1 MSDKHLIVE
10 GLSIEFG
17 GQTVVQNLS
26 FTLAPGKTLALVGES
41 GSGKSVTARSLIG
54 LAGAGARVTA
64 RTLSYSGQDLLGLS
78 ERGWRGLR
86 GKGIGFVLQDA
97 LVSLDPLRP
106 VGKEILE
113 VLKTHG
119 WGDRRRRAQR
129 VIELLDTVGVP
140 DPELRARQRPD
151 QLSGGLR
158 QRALIAS
165 ALALDP
171 GLVIAD
177 EPTTALDATVQ
188 AQILQVLQA
197 IKARGDSLLII
208 SHDLAVVAQLADEVL
223 VLRHGVAVEQGPMQ
237 QVLRNPRHAYTRAL
251 LDAVPA
257 EHARGTRLSPQQ
269 GTPVVQARPSVAG
282 AVLLKATALGKR
294 YIGPDQQPRQVVD
307 GVSFELR
314 AGRTLG
320 IVGESGSGK
329 TTVARIVLGLLE
341 PDAGKVEFLG
351 QDWAGAGRQH
361 VDEQQRRVR
370 RRDISVIYQ
379 DPLSSF
385 DPRWSV
391 GQILAD
397 ALDVAGVT
405 APQQTARIQ
414 QLLEQVRLPT
424 ELATRRPLQLS
435 GGQRQRVAIARAIAS
450 NPKVIIC
457 DEPVSALDVSVQ
469 AQVLDLLADLQAS
482 LGLAYLFISHDLG
495 VIRHVS
501 DEVLVTTARWWKA
514 PRWKPCLNTRN
525 TTTPAA
531 CWGRCRGCRVPK
543 RPWSCRRWKR
553 KTAPGCL
560 TNRNSGKS
568 PFKRSPARNC
578 HEQIICCH

>member
-1 MSDKHLIVE
+1 MSDKRLIVD
-10 GLSIEFG
+10 GLSIEFA
-17 GQTVVQNLS
+17 GQSVVRNLS
-26 FTLAPGKTLALVGES
+26 FILEPGKTLALVGES

-64 RTLSYSGQDLLGLS
+64 RTLSYGGRDLLMLS
-78 ERGWRGLR
+78 ERDWRAMR

-106 VGKEILE
+106 VGKEIVE
-113 VLKTHG
+113 VLQTHR
-119 WGDRRRRAQR
+119 WGDRRSRTAR
-129 VIELLDTVGVP
+129 VIELLEQVGVP
-140 DPELRARQRPD
+140 EPELRARQRPD

-165 ALALDP
+165 ALALTP

-188 AQILQVLQA
+188 AQILSVLQD

-208 SHDLAVVAQLADEVL
+208 SHDLAVVAQLADDVL
-223 VLRHGVAVEQGPMQ
+223 VLRHGEVVEQGPMER
-237 QVLRNPRHAYTRAL
+237 VLRDPRHPYTRAL

-257 EHARGTRLSPQQ
+257 EHARGTRLSPERK
-269 GTPVVQARPSVAG
+269 PDSIKPRPSSDAP
-282 AVLLKATALGKR
+282 VLLHASGLSKG
-294 YIGPDQQPRQVVD
+294 YIGPDHQSRQVVND
-307 GVSFELR
+307 VSFELR

-329 TTVARIVLGLLE
+329 TTVSRMVLGLLE
-341 PDAGKVEFLG
+341 PDAGQVRFL
-351 QDWAGAGRQH
+351 DRPWTGADGHR
-361 VDEQQRRVR
+361 VNEKDRRAY

-385 DPRWSV
+385 DPRWTV
-391 GQILAD
+391 RQILAD
-397 ALDVAGVT
+397 ALDVAGVGLQEQ
-405 APQQTARIQ
+405 PARIVR
-414 QLLEQVRLPT
+414 LLDQVRLPA
-424 ELATRRPLQLS
+424 ELAARRPLQLS

-469 AQVLDLLADLQAS
+469 AQVLDLLADLQAE

-501 DEVLVTTARWWKA
+501 DEVLVMRHGKVVERALVDDLFDNPQHAYTRQLLGAVPRLPGAGIKLVAPPLEPEDDLPLFDESRLWKIA
-514 PRWKPCLNTRN
+514 
-525 TTTPAA
+525 
-531 CWGRCRGCRVPK
+531 
-543 RPWSCRRWKR
+543 
-553 KTAPGCL
+553 
-560 TNRNSGKS
+560 
-568 PFKRSPARNC
+568 
-578 HEQIICCH
+578 I

>member
-17 GQTVVQNLS
+17 GQTVVRDVS

-64 RTLSYSGQDLLGLS
+64 RTLSYGGQDLLGLS

-113 VLKTHG
+113 VLTTHR
-119 WGDRRRRAQR
+119 WGDRRSRTER
-129 VIELLDTVGVP
+129 VIELLDKVGVP
-140 DPELRARQRPD
+140 EPELRARQRPD

-165 ALALDP
+165 ALALSP

-188 AQILQVLQA
+188 ARILQVLQE

-223 VLRHGVAVEQGPMQ
+223 VLRHGVVVEQGSMQ
-237 QVLRNPRHAYTRAL
+237 QVLRTPSHPYTQAL

-257 EHARGTRLSPQQ
+257 EHARGTRLSSHNSGQ
-269 GTPVVQARPSVAG
+269 VVQPRPG
-282 AVLLKATALGKR
+282 ADSPVLLKASGLGKR
-294 YIGPDQQPRQVVD
+294 YIGPDQQSRQVVD
-307 GVSFELR
+307 DVSFELR

-341 PDAGKVEFLG
+341 PDAGQVQFLG
-351 QDWAGAGRQH
+351 HAWAGAGADR
-361 VDEQQRRVR
+361 VAEKDRRVH

-385 DPRWSV
+385 DPRWSI

-397 ALDVAGVT
+397 ALDVAGV
-405 APQQTARIQ
+405 AASQQPARIRE
-414 QLLEQVRLPT
+414 LLEQVRLPA

-501 DEVLVTTARWWKA
+501 DEVLVMRRGQVVESAPVEDLFEHPKHAYTQRLLGAVPRLPGADSELVVPPLEAESTALRFDESQLWKIA
-514 PRWKPCLNTRN
+514 
-525 TTTPAA
+525 
-531 CWGRCRGCRVPK
+531 
-543 RPWSCRRWKR
+543 
-553 KTAPGCL
+553 
-560 TNRNSGKS
+560 
-568 PFKRSPARNC
+568 
-578 HEQIICCH
+578 I

>member
-10 GLSIEFG
+10 GLSIEFD
-17 GQTVVQNLS
+17 GQTVVHNLS

-54 LAGAGARVTA
+54 LAGAGARVSA
-64 RTLSYSGQDLLGLS
+64 RTLSYGGQDLLGLS
-78 ERGWRGLR
+78 ERGWRRLR

-97 LVSLDPLRP
+97 LVSLDPLRA

-113 VLKTHG
+113 VLKAHN
-119 WGDRRRRAQR
+119 WGDRRSRGER
-129 VIELLDTVGVP
+129 VIELLDKVGVP
-140 DPELRARQRPD
+140 EPRLRARQRPD

-165 ALALDP
+165 ALALSP

-188 AQILQVLQA
+188 AQILEVLQE

-223 VLRHGVAVEQGPMQ
+223 VLRHGVTVEQGPTE
-237 QVLRNPRHAYTRAL
+237 QVLRNPRHPYTRAL

-257 EHARGTRLSPQQ
+257 EHARGTRLSPGQPAVS
-269 GTPVVQARPSVAG
+269 GLPRSG
-282 AVLLKATALGKR
+282 ADSPLLLRASGLGKR
-294 YIGPDQQPRQVVD
+294 YIGPDHQSRQVVD
-307 GVSFELR
+307 DVSFELR

-329 TTVARIVLGLLE
+329 TTVARMVLGLLE
-341 PDAGKVEFLG
+341 PDAGRVEFLG
-351 QDWAGAGRQH
+351 QPWTAAGSER
-361 VDEQQRRVR
+361 VTEKQRRLH

-397 ALDVAGVT
+397 ALDVAGFQAGQHV
-405 APQQTARIQ
+405 ARIS
-414 QLLEQVRLPT
+414 QLLEQVRLPA

-501 DEVLVTTARWWKA
+501 DQVLVMRHGKVVESAPVEDLFDNPQHEYTRRLLGAVPRLPGAQVQLVVPPLEAENTAWLFDESQLWKIA
-514 PRWKPCLNTRN
+514 
-525 TTTPAA
+525 
-531 CWGRCRGCRVPK
+531 
-543 RPWSCRRWKR
+543 
-553 KTAPGCL
+553 
-560 TNRNSGKS
+560 
-568 PFKRSPARNC
+568 
-578 HEQIICCH
+578 I

>member
-10 GLSIEFG
+10 GLCIEFA
-17 GQTVVQNLS
+17 GQPVVRDLS

-64 RTLSYSGQDLLGLS
+64 RTLSYGGQDLLGLS

-113 VLKTHG
+113 VLKTHN
-119 WGDRRRRAQR
+119 WGDRRSRAER
-129 VIELLDTVGVP
+129 VVELLEKVGVP
-140 DPELRARQRPD
+140 EPHLRARQRPD

-165 ALALDP
+165 ALALSP

-188 AQILQVLQA
+188 AQILQVLQE

-223 VLRHGVAVEQGPMQ
+223 VLRHGEVVEQGPMD
-237 QVLRNPRHAYTRAL
+237 QVLRNPQHPYTRSL

-257 EHARGTRLSPQQ
+257 EHARGTRLSPERNSTVAQPRP
-269 GTPVVQARPSVAG
+269 GTDSPVVLR
-282 AVLLKATALGKR
+282 ATQLGKR
-294 YIGPDQQPRQVVD
+294 YIGPDQQARQVVD

-341 PDAGKVEFLG
+341 PDAGEVQFLDQPWSGVGKQRVE
-351 QDWAGAGRQH
+351 
-361 VDEQQRRVR
+361 EKQRRLY
-370 RRDISVIYQ
+370 RRDISAIYQ

-385 DPRWSV
+385 DPRWNV

-397 ALDVAGVT
+397 ALDVAGIT
-405 APQQTARIQ
+405 QQHQASRIAE
-414 QLLEQVRLPT
+414 LLSQVRLPK
-424 ELATRRPLQLS
+424 ELAARRPLQLS

-501 DEVLVTTARWWKA
+501 DEVLVMRHGKVVESASVETLFDSPQHEYTRRLLGAVPRLPGAGIALVVPPLEPENPEWLFDESRLWKIA
-514 PRWKPCLNTRN
+514 
-525 TTTPAA
+525 
-531 CWGRCRGCRVPK
+531 
-543 RPWSCRRWKR
+543 
-553 KTAPGCL
+553 
-560 TNRNSGKS
+560 
-568 PFKRSPARNC
+568 
-578 HEQIICCH
+578 I

>member
-17 GQTVVQNLS
+17 GQTVVRDVS

-64 RTLSYSGQDLLGLS
+64 RTLSYGGQDLLGLS

-113 VLKTHG
+113 VLTTHQ
-119 WGDRRRRAQR
+119 WGDRRSRAER
-129 VIELLDTVGVP
+129 VIELLDKVGVP
-140 DPELRARQRPD
+140 EPELRARQRPD

-165 ALALDP
+165 ALALSP

-188 AQILQVLQA
+188 AQILQVLQE

-223 VLRHGVAVEQGPMQ
+223 VLRHGVVVEQGPMQ
-237 QVLRNPRHAYTRAL
+237 QVLRTPSHPYTQAL

-257 EHARGTRLSPQQ
+257 EHARGTRLSSHNSGQL
-269 GTPVVQARPSVAG
+269 VQARPG
-282 AVLLKATALGKR
+282 ADSPVLLKASGLGKR
-294 YIGPDQQPRQVVD
+294 YIGPDQQSRQVVD
-307 GVSFELR
+307 DVSFELR

-341 PDAGKVEFLG
+341 PDAGQVQFLG
-351 QDWAGAGRQH
+351 HTWAGAGADR
-361 VDEQQRRVR
+361 VAEKDRRVH

-385 DPRWSV
+385 DPRWSI

-397 ALDVAGVT
+397 ALDVAGV
-405 APQQTARIQ
+405 AASQQPARIRE
-414 QLLEQVRLPT
+414 LLEHVRLPA
-424 ELATRRPLQLS
+424 ELAIRRPLQLS

-501 DEVLVTTARWWKA
+501 DEVLVMRRGQVVESAPVEDLFEHPKHAYTQRLLGAVPRLPGADSELVVPPLEAESTALRFDESQLWKIA
-514 PRWKPCLNTRN
+514 
-525 TTTPAA
+525 
-531 CWGRCRGCRVPK
+531 
-543 RPWSCRRWKR
+543 
-553 KTAPGCL
+553 
-560 TNRNSGKS
+560 
-568 PFKRSPARNC
+568 
-578 HEQIICCH
+578 I

>member
-10 GLSIEFG
+10 GLSIEFD
-17 GQTVVQNLS
+17 GQTVVHNLS

-54 LAGAGARVTA
+54 LAGAGARVSA
-64 RTLSYSGQDLLGLS
+64 RTLSYGGQDLLGLS
-78 ERGWRGLR
+78 ERGWRRLR

-97 LVSLDPLRP
+97 LVSLDPLRA

-113 VLKTHG
+113 VLKAHN
-119 WGDRRRRAQR
+119 WGDRRSRGER
-129 VIELLDTVGVP
+129 VIELLDKVGVP
-140 DPELRARQRPD
+140 EPRLRARQRPD

-165 ALALDP
+165 ALALSP

-188 AQILQVLQA
+188 AQILEVLQE

-223 VLRHGVAVEQGPMQ
+223 VLRHGVTVEQGPTE
-237 QVLRNPRHAYTRAL
+237 QVLRNPHHPYTRAL

-257 EHARGTRLSPQQ
+257 EHARGTRLSPGQPAVS
-269 GTPVVQARPSVAG
+269 GLPRSG
-282 AVLLKATALGKR
+282 ADSPLLLRASGLGKR
-294 YIGPDQQPRQVVD
+294 YIGPDHQSRQVVD
-307 GVSFELR
+307 DVSFELR

-329 TTVARIVLGLLE
+329 TTVARMVLGLLE
-341 PDAGKVEFLG
+341 PDAGRVEFLG
-351 QDWAGAGRQH
+351 QPWTAAGSER
-361 VDEQQRRVR
+361 VTEKQRRLH

-397 ALDVAGVT
+397 ALDVAGFQ
-405 APQQTARIQ
+405 AGQHAARIS
-414 QLLEQVRLPT
+414 QLLDQVRLPA

-501 DEVLVTTARWWKA
+501 DQVLVMRHGKVVESAPVEDLFDNPQHEYTRRLLGAVPRLPGAQVQLVVPPLEAENTAWLFDESQLWKIA
-514 PRWKPCLNTRN
+514 
-525 TTTPAA
+525 
-531 CWGRCRGCRVPK
+531 
-543 RPWSCRRWKR
+543 
-553 KTAPGCL
+553 
-560 TNRNSGKS
+560 
-568 PFKRSPARNC
+568 
-578 HEQIICCH
+578 I

>member
-10 GLSIEFG
+10 GLSIEFD
-17 GQTVVQNLS
+17 GQTVVHNLS

-54 LAGAGARVTA
+54 LAGAGARVSA
-64 RTLSYSGQDLLGLS
+64 RTLSYGGQDLLGLS
-78 ERGWRGLR
+78 ERGWRRLR

-97 LVSLDPLRP
+97 LVSLDPLRA

-113 VLKTHG
+113 VLKAHN
-119 WGDRRRRAQR
+119 WGDRRSRGER
-129 VIELLDTVGVP
+129 VIELLDKVGVP
-140 DPELRARQRPD
+140 EPRLRARQRPD

-165 ALALDP
+165 ALALSP

-188 AQILQVLQA
+188 AQILEVLQE

-223 VLRHGVAVEQGPMQ
+223 VLRHGVTVEQGPTE
-237 QVLRNPRHAYTRAL
+237 QVLRNPRHPYTRAL

-257 EHARGTRLSPQQ
+257 EHARGTRLS
-269 GTPVVQARPSVAG
+269 AG
-282 AVLLKATALGKR
+282 QPAVNGLPRSGADSPLLLRASGLGKR
-294 YIGPDQQPRQVVD
+294 YIGPDHQSRQVVD
-307 GVSFELR
+307 DVSFELR

-329 TTVARIVLGLLE
+329 TTVARMVLGLLE
-341 PDAGKVEFLG
+341 PDAGRVEFLG
-351 QDWAGAGRQH
+351 QPWTAAGSER
-361 VDEQQRRVR
+361 VTEKQRRLH

-397 ALDVAGVT
+397 ALDVAGGQ
-405 APQQTARIQ
+405 AGGPAARPS
-414 QLLEQVRLPT
+414 QLLEQVRLPA

-501 DEVLVTTARWWKA
+501 DQVLVMRHGKVVESAPVEDLFDNPQHEYTRRLLGAVPRLPGAQVQLVVPPLEAENTAWLFDESQLWKIA
-514 PRWKPCLNTRN
+514 
-525 TTTPAA
+525 
-531 CWGRCRGCRVPK
+531 
-543 RPWSCRRWKR
+543 
-553 KTAPGCL
+553 
-560 TNRNSGKS
+560 
-568 PFKRSPARNC
+568 
-578 HEQIICCH
+578 I

>member
-10 GLSIEFG
+10 GLSIEFD
-17 GQTVVQNLS
+17 GQTVVHNLS

-54 LAGAGARVTA
+54 LAGAGARVSA
-64 RTLSYSGQDLLGLS
+64 RTLSYGGQDLLGLS
-78 ERGWRGLR
+78 ERGWRRLR

-97 LVSLDPLRP
+97 LVSLDPLRA

-113 VLKTHG
+113 VLKAHN
-119 WGDRRRRAQR
+119 WGDRRSRGER
-129 VIELLDTVGVP
+129 VIELLDKVGVP
-140 DPELRARQRPD
+140 EPRLRARQRPD

-165 ALALDP
+165 ALALSP

-188 AQILQVLQA
+188 AQILEVLQE

-223 VLRHGVAVEQGPMQ
+223 VLRHGVTVEQGPTE
-237 QVLRNPRHAYTRAL
+237 QVLRNPRHPYTRAL

-257 EHARGTRLSPQQ
+257 EHARGTRLSPGQPAVN
-269 GTPVVQARPSVAG
+269 GLPRSG
-282 AVLLKATALGKR
+282 ADSPLLLRASGLGKR
-294 YIGPDQQPRQVVD
+294 YIGPDHQSRQVVD
-307 GVSFELR
+307 DVSFELR

-320 IVGESGSGK
+320 IVCESGSGK
-329 TTVARIVLGLLE
+329 TTVARMVLGLLE
-341 PDAGKVEFLG
+341 PDAGRVEFLG
-351 QDWAGAGRQH
+351 QPWTAAGSER
-361 VDEQQRRVR
+361 VTEKQRRLH

-397 ALDVAGVT
+397 ALDVAGFQ
-405 APQQTARIQ
+405 AGQHAARIS
-414 QLLEQVRLPT
+414 QLLEQVRLPA

-501 DEVLVTTARWWKA
+501 DQVLVMRHGKVVESAPVEDLFDNPQHEYTRRLLGAVPRLPGAQVQLVVPPLEAENTAWLFDESQLWKIA
-514 PRWKPCLNTRN
+514 
-525 TTTPAA
+525 
-531 CWGRCRGCRVPK
+531 
-543 RPWSCRRWKR
+543 
-553 KTAPGCL
+553 
-560 TNRNSGKS
+560 
-568 PFKRSPARNC
+568 
-578 HEQIICCH
+578 I

>member
-10 GLSIEFG
+10 GLSIEFD
-17 GQTVVQNLS
+17 GQTVVHNLS

-54 LAGAGARVTA
+54 LAGAGARVSA
-64 RTLSYSGQDLLGLS
+64 RTLSYGGQDLLGLS
-78 ERGWRGLR
+78 ERGWRRLR

-97 LVSLDPLRP
+97 LVSLDPLRA

-113 VLKTHG
+113 VLKAHN
-119 WGDRRRRAQR
+119 WGDRRSRGER
-129 VIELLDTVGVP
+129 VIELLDKVGVP
-140 DPELRARQRPD
+140 EPRLRARQRPD

-165 ALALDP
+165 ALALSP

-188 AQILQVLQA
+188 AQILEVLQE

-223 VLRHGVAVEQGPMQ
+223 VLRHGVTVEQGPTE
-237 QVLRNPRHAYTRAL
+237 QVLRNPRHPYTRAL

-257 EHARGTRLSPQQ
+257 EHARGTRLSPGQPAVN
-269 GTPVVQARPSVAG
+269 GLPRSG
-282 AVLLKATALGKR
+282 ADSPLLLRASGLGKR
-294 YIGPDQQPRQVVD
+294 YIGPDHQSRQVVD
-307 GVSFELR
+307 DVSFELR

-329 TTVARIVLGLLE
+329 TTVARMVLGLLE
-341 PDAGKVEFLG
+341 PDAGRVEFLG
-351 QDWAGAGRQH
+351 QPWTAAGSER
-361 VDEQQRRVR
+361 VTEKQRRLH

-397 ALDVAGVT
+397 ALDVAGFQ
-405 APQQTARIQ
+405 AGQHAARIS
-414 QLLEQVRLPT
+414 QLLEHVRLPA

-501 DEVLVTTARWWKA
+501 DQVLVMRHGKVVESAPVEDLFDNPQHEYTRRLLGAVPRLPGAQVQLVVPPLEAENTAWLFDESQLWKIA
-514 PRWKPCLNTRN
+514 
-525 TTTPAA
+525 
-531 CWGRCRGCRVPK
+531 
-543 RPWSCRRWKR
+543 
-553 KTAPGCL
+553 
-560 TNRNSGKS
+560 
-568 PFKRSPARNC
+568 
-578 HEQIICCH
+578 I

>member
-1 MSDKHLIVE
+1 MSRKTLVVE
-10 GLSIEFG
+10 GLSIEFAG
-17 GQTVVQNLS
+17 HSVVRNLS
-26 FTLAPGKTLALVGES
+26 FTLEPGKSLALVGES

-54 LAGAGARVTA
+54 LAGEGAVVRA
-64 RTLSYSGQDLLGLS
+64 RGLNYGGVDLLALS
-78 ERGWRGLR
+78 ERQWRRLR
-86 GKGIGFVLQDA
+86 GKEIGFVLQDA

-113 VLKTHG
+113 VLQTHD
-119 WGDRRRRAQR
+119 WGDRQARAAR
-129 VIELLDTVGVP
+129 VVELLETVGVP
-140 DPELRARQRPD
+140 EPALRARQRSGE
-151 QLSGGLR
+151 LSGGLR

-188 AQILQVLQA
+188 AQILGVLAA
-197 IKARGDSLLII
+197 IKARGSSLLII

-223 VLRHGVAVEQGPMQ
+223 VLRHGEVVEQGAMH
-237 QVLRNPRHAYTRAL
+237 QVLSAPRHPYTRAL

-257 EHARGTRLSPQQ
+257 EHARGTRLSP
-269 GTPVVQARPSVAG
+269 GRDPLPPTAPDTRHNP
-282 AVLLKATALGKR
+282 VLLRAAGLGKR
-294 YIGPDQQPRQVVD
+294 YVGPDQQVRQVVD
-307 GVSFELR
+307 GVGFELR

-329 TTVARIVLGLLE
+329 TTVARMALGLLD
-341 PDAGKVEFLG
+341 PDAGEVRFLDQPWNG
-351 QDWAGAGRQH
+351 TGDARVAER
-361 VDEQQRRVR
+361 QRRAL

-385 DPRWSV
+385 DPRWNV

-397 ALDVAGVT
+397 ALDVAGIPPASQAQRV
-405 APQQTARIQ
+405 Q
-414 QLLEQVRLPT
+414 QLLRQVRLAPDIA
-424 ELATRRPLQLS
+424 LRRPLQLS

-450 NPKVIIC
+450 NPKVIVC

-469 AQVLDLLADLQAS
+469 AQVLDLLADLQCE

-501 DEVLVTTARWWKA
+501 DDVLVMRHGQVVERAPVEQLFEAPQHAYTRRLLGAVPRLPGSGVALQVPPLEPENAVWLFDESRLWKIA
-514 PRWKPCLNTRN
+514 
-525 TTTPAA
+525 
-531 CWGRCRGCRVPK
+531 
-543 RPWSCRRWKR
+543 
-553 KTAPGCL
+553 
-560 TNRNSGKS
+560 
-568 PFKRSPARNC
+568 
-578 HEQIICCH
+578 I

>member
-1 MSDKHLIVE
+1 MSEPKRLIVE
-10 GLSIEFG
+10 GLSIEFA
-17 GQTVVQNLS
+17 GQSVVRDLS
-26 FTLAPGKTLALVGES
+26 FTLEPGKTLALVGES

-54 LAGAGARVTA
+54 LAGEGARVTA
-64 RTLSYSGQDLLGLS
+64 RRLSYAGRDLLALS
-78 ERGWRGLR
+78 ERGWRDLR
-86 GKGIGFVLQDA
+86 GRGIGFVLQDA

-113 VLKTHG
+113 VLQTHG
-119 WGDRRRRAQR
+119 WGDRVSRGER
-129 VIELLDTVGVP
+129 VIELLETVGVP
-140 DPELRARQRPD
+140 EPRLRARQRPD

-165 ALALDP
+165 ALAMNP

-188 AQILQVLQA
+188 AQILDVLQH
-197 IKARGDSLLII
+197 IRQRGDSLLII

-223 VLRHGVAVEQGPMQ
+223 VLRHGEVVEQGPME
-237 QVLRNPRHAYTRAL
+237 QVLRNPRHAYTRSL

-257 EHARGTRLSPQQ
+257 EHARGTRLSSAQ
-269 GTPVVQARPSVAG
+269 GGSGQGASALQARAG
-282 AVLLKATALGKR
+282 VDSPVLLKATGLGKR
-294 YIGPDQQPRQVVD
+294 YVGPDQQVRQVVD

-341 PDAGKVEFLG
+341 PDAGAVQFLNVP
-351 QDWAGAGRQH
+351 WTGAGSGR
-361 VDEQQRRVR
+361 VEEKTRRLH

-397 ALDVAGVT
+397 ALDVAGM
-405 APQQTARIQ
+405 PFEQQRARIA
-414 QLLEQVRLPT
+414 QLLHEVRLPV
-424 ELATRRPLQLS
+424 ELSSRRPLQLS

-501 DEVLVTTARWWKA
+501 DEVLVMRHGQVVERAPVETLFDSPRHEYTRRLLGAVPRLPGTGATLVVPPLEPESAVLLFDESRLWKIA
-514 PRWKPCLNTRN
+514 
-525 TTTPAA
+525 
-531 CWGRCRGCRVPK
+531 
-543 RPWSCRRWKR
+543 
-553 KTAPGCL
+553 
-560 TNRNSGKS
+560 
-568 PFKRSPARNC
+568 
-578 HEQIICCH
+578 I

>member
-17 GQTVVQNLS
+17 GQTVVHNLS

-64 RTLSYSGQDLLGLS
+64 RTLSYGGQDLLGLS

-119 WGDRRRRAQR
+119 WGDRRRRAER

-237 QVLRNPRHAYTRAL
+237 QVLRNPRHGYTRAL

-269 GTPVVQARPSVAG
+269 GAPVVQTRPSVAG

-501 DEVLVTTARWWKA
+501 DEVLVMRHGKVVESAPVETLFEHPQHDYTRRLLGAVPRLPGAETPLVVPPLEAENSAWLFDESQLWKIA
-514 PRWKPCLNTRN
+514 
-525 TTTPAA
+525 
-531 CWGRCRGCRVPK
+531 
-543 RPWSCRRWKR
+543 
-553 KTAPGCL
+553 
-560 TNRNSGKS
+560 
-568 PFKRSPARNC
+568 
-578 HEQIICCH
+578 I

>member
-17 GQTVVQNLS
+17 GQTVVRDVS

-64 RTLSYSGQDLLGLS
+64 RTLSYGGQDLLGLS

-113 VLKTHG
+113 VLTTHQ
-119 WGDRRRRAQR
+119 WGDRRSRAER
-129 VIELLDTVGVP
+129 VIELLDKVGVP
-140 DPELRARQRPD
+140 EPELRARQRPD

-165 ALALDP
+165 ALALSP

-188 AQILQVLQA
+188 AQILQVLQE

-223 VLRHGVAVEQGPMQ
+223 VLRHGVVVEQGPMQ
-237 QVLRNPRHAYTRAL
+237 QVLRTPSHPYTQAL

-257 EHARGTRLSPQQ
+257 EHARGTRLSSHNSGQL
-269 GTPVVQARPSVAG
+269 VQPRPG
-282 AVLLKATALGKR
+282 ADSPVLLKASGLGKR
-294 YIGPDQQPRQVVD
+294 YIGPDQQSRQVVD
-307 GVSFELR
+307 DVSFELR

-341 PDAGKVEFLG
+341 PDAGQVQFLG
-351 QDWAGAGRQH
+351 HAWAGAGADR
-361 VDEQQRRVR
+361 VAEKDRRVH

-385 DPRWSV
+385 DPRWSI

-397 ALDVAGVT
+397 ALDVAGV
-405 APQQTARIQ
+405 AASQQPARIRE
-414 QLLEQVRLPT
+414 LLEQVRLPA

-501 DEVLVTTARWWKA
+501 DEVLVMRRGQVVESAPVEDLFEHPKHAYTQRLLGAVPRLPGADSELVVPPLEAESTALRFDESQLWKIA
-514 PRWKPCLNTRN
+514 
-525 TTTPAA
+525 
-531 CWGRCRGCRVPK
+531 
-543 RPWSCRRWKR
+543 
-553 KTAPGCL
+553 
-560 TNRNSGKS
+560 
-568 PFKRSPARNC
+568 
-578 HEQIICCH
+578 I

>member
-10 GLSIEFG
+10 GLSIEFD
-17 GQTVVQNLS
+17 GQTVVHNLS

-54 LAGAGARVTA
+54 LAGAGARVSA
-64 RTLSYSGQDLLGLS
+64 RTLSYGGQDLLGLS
-78 ERGWRGLR
+78 ERGWRRLR

-97 LVSLDPLRP
+97 LVSLDPLRA

-113 VLKTHG
+113 VLKAHN
-119 WGDRRRRAQR
+119 WGDRRSRGER
-129 VIELLDTVGVP
+129 VIELLDKVGVP
-140 DPELRARQRPD
+140 EPRLRARQRPD

-165 ALALDP
+165 ALALSP

-188 AQILQVLQA
+188 AQILEVLQE

-223 VLRHGVAVEQGPMQ
+223 VLRHGVTVEQGPTE
-237 QVLRNPRHAYTRAL
+237 QVLRNPRHPYTRAL

-257 EHARGTRLSPQQ
+257 EHARGTRLSPGQPAVN
-269 GTPVVQARPSVAG
+269 GLPRSG
-282 AVLLKATALGKR
+282 ADSPLLLRASGLGKR
-294 YIGPDQQPRQVVD
+294 YIGPDHQSRQVVD
-307 GVSFELR
+307 DVSFELR

-329 TTVARIVLGLLE
+329 TTVARMVLGLLE
-341 PDAGKVEFLG
+341 PDAGRVEFLG
-351 QDWAGAGRQH
+351 QPWTAAGSER
-361 VDEQQRRVR
+361 VTEKQRRLH

-397 ALDVAGVT
+397 ALDVAGFQ
-405 APQQTARIQ
+405 AGQHAARIS
-414 QLLEQVRLPT
+414 QLLEHVRLPA

-501 DEVLVTTARWWKA
+501 DQVLVMRHGKVVESARVEDLFDNPQHEYTRRLLGAVPRLPGAQVQLVVPPLEAENTAWLFDESQLWKIA
-514 PRWKPCLNTRN
+514 
-525 TTTPAA
+525 
-531 CWGRCRGCRVPK
+531 
-543 RPWSCRRWKR
+543 
-553 KTAPGCL
+553 
-560 TNRNSGKS
+560 
-568 PFKRSPARNC
+568 
-578 HEQIICCH
+578 I

>member
-64 RTLSYSGQDLLGLS
+64 RTLSYGGQDLLGLS

-119 WGDRRRRAQR
+119 WGDRRRRAER

-469 AQVLDLLADLQAS
+469 AQVLDLLADLQVS

-501 DEVLVTTARWWKA
+501 DEVLVMRHGKVVESAPVETLFEHPQHDYTRRLLGAVPRLPGAETPLVVPPLEAENSAWLFDESQLWKIA
-514 PRWKPCLNTRN
+514 
-525 TTTPAA
+525 
-531 CWGRCRGCRVPK
+531 
-543 RPWSCRRWKR
+543 
-553 KTAPGCL
+553 
-560 TNRNSGKS
+560 
-568 PFKRSPARNC
+568 
-578 HEQIICCH
+578 I

>member
-1 MSDKHLIVE
+1 MSDQKRLIVE
-10 GLSIEFG
+10 GLSIEFA
-17 GQTVVQNLS
+17 GQSVVRNLS
-26 FTLAPGKTLALVGES
+26 FTLEPGKTLALVGES

-54 LAGAGARVTA
+54 LAGDGARVTA
-64 RTLSYSGQDLLGLS
+64 RTLSYAGQDLLSLS
-78 ERGWRGLR
+78 ERGWRDLR
-86 GKGIGFVLQDA
+86 GKDIGFVLQDA

-113 VLKTHG
+113 VLETHR
-119 WGDRRRRAQR
+119 WGDRRSRNER
-129 VIELLDTVGVP
+129 VIELLQTVGVP
-140 DPELRARQRPD
+140 EPELRARQRPD

-188 AQILQVLQA
+188 AQILEVLQQ

-223 VLRHGVAVEQGPMQ
+223 VLRHGEVVEQGPME
-237 QVLRNPRHAYTRAL
+237 QVLRNPRHAYTRSL

-257 EHARGTRLSPQQ
+257 EHARGTRLSPERS
-269 GTPVVQARPSVAG
+269 TSVAQSRPG
-282 AVLLKATALGKR
+282 ADSPVLLKASGLGKR
-294 YIGPDQQPRQVVD
+294 YVGPDQQSRQVVD

-329 TTVARIVLGLLE
+329 TTVARIALGLLE
-341 PDAGKVEFLG
+341 PDAGGVQFLSIPWTG
-351 QDWAGAGRQH
+351 VGNARVA
-361 VDEQQRRVR
+361 EKTRRLH

-397 ALDVAGVT
+397 ALDVAGI
-405 APQQTARIQ
+405 AFEQQRPRIAH
-414 QLLEQVRLPT
+414 LLHQVRLPAD
-424 ELATRRPLQLS
+424 LASRRPFQLS

-450 NPKVIIC
+450 NPRVIIC

-501 DEVLVTTARWWKA
+501 DEVLVMRHGKVVESAAVEILFESPKHEYTQRLLGAVPRLPGAGSKLLVPPLEPESAVLLFDESRLWKIA
-514 PRWKPCLNTRN
+514 
-525 TTTPAA
+525 
-531 CWGRCRGCRVPK
+531 
-543 RPWSCRRWKR
+543 
-553 KTAPGCL
+553 
-560 TNRNSGKS
+560 
-568 PFKRSPARNC
+568 
-578 HEQIICCH
+578 I

>member
-17 GQTVVQNLS
+17 GQTVVHNLS

-64 RTLSYSGQDLLGLS
+64 RTLSYGGQDLLRLS

-119 WGDRRRRAQR
+119 WGDRRRRAER

-223 VLRHGVAVEQGPMQ
+223 VLRHGVAVEQGPMH

-269 GTPVVQARPSVAG
+269 GTPVVQARPSVDAP
-282 AVLLKATALGKR
+282 VLLKATDLGKR
-294 YIGPDQQPRQVVD
+294 YIGPDQQPRQVVE

-329 TTVARIVLGLLE
+329 TTVARIALGLLE
-341 PDAGKVEFLG
+341 PDAGRVEFLG
-351 QDWAGAGRQH
+351 QDWAGAGSQH
-361 VDEQQRRVR
+361 VDEHQRRVR

-405 APQQTARIQ
+405 AQQQTARIQ
-414 QLLEQVRLPT
+414 QLLEQVRLPA

-501 DEVLVTTARWWKA
+501 DDVLVMRHGKVVESAPVEDLFDNPQHEYTRRLLGAVPRLPGAQVQLVVPPLEAENTAWLFDESQLWKIA
-514 PRWKPCLNTRN
+514 
-525 TTTPAA
+525 
-531 CWGRCRGCRVPK
+531 
-543 RPWSCRRWKR
+543 
-553 KTAPGCL
+553 
-560 TNRNSGKS
+560 
-568 PFKRSPARNC
+568 
-578 HEQIICCH
+578 I

>member
-1 MSDKHLIVE
+1 MRAKHLIVKD
-10 GLSIEFG
+10 LSIEFA
-17 GQTVVQNLS
+17 GQPVVRNLS
-26 FTLAPGKTLALVGES
+26 FTLAPGKTVALVGES

-54 LAGAGARVTA
+54 LPGIGARVTA
-64 RTLSYSGQDLLGLS
+64 STLTYDGLDLLSLS
-78 ERGWRGLR
+78 ERGWRALR

-97 LVSLDPLRP
+97 LVSLDPVRP

-113 VLKTHG
+113 ALKVHG
-119 WGDRRRRAQR
+119 WGDRRSRAER
-129 VIELLDTVGVP
+129 VIELLEKVGVP
-140 DPELRARQRPD
+140 EPQLRARQRPD

-158 QRALIAS
+158 QRALIAC
-165 ALALDP
+165 ALALSP

-188 AQILQVLQA
+188 AQILEVLQE

-223 VLRHGVAVEQGPMQ
+223 VLRHGEVVEQGPMD
-237 QVLRNPRHAYTRAL
+237 QVLRNPHHAYTRAL

-257 EHARGTRLSPQQ
+257 EHARGTRLSPEPSTLAAHAQ
-269 GTPVVQARPSVAG
+269 PRPGINSP
-282 AVLLKATALGKR
+282 VLLKASQLGKR
-294 YIGPDQQPRQVVD
+294 YIGPDKQSRQVVD
-307 GVSFELR
+307 DVSFELR

-341 PDAGKVEFLG
+341 PDAGQVKFLDQPWTG
-351 QDWAGAGRQH
+351 VGNSRVAER
-361 VDEQQRRVR
+361 ERRLYR
-370 RRDISVIYQ
+370 RNISVIYQ

-397 ALDVAGVT
+397 ALDVAGI
-405 APQQTARIQ
+405 AADQQSARIA
-414 QLLEQVRLPT
+414 QLLDQVRLPT
-424 ELATRRPLQLS
+424 ALALTRPLQLS
-435 GGQRQRVAIARAIAS
+435 GGQRQRVTIARAIAS

-457 DEPVSALDVSVQ
+457 DEPVSALDISVQ

-501 DEVLVTTARWWKA
+501 DEVLVMHHGKVIERADVESLFQNPQHEYTRRLLGAV
-514 PRWKPCLNTRN
+514 PRLPGSGSKLV
-525 TTTPAA
+525 
-531 CWGRCRGCRVPK
+531 VP
-543 RPWSCRRWKR
+543 PLEPES
-553 KTAPGCL
+553 AV
-560 TNRNSGKS
+560 
-568 PFKRSPARNC
+568 
-578 HEQIICCH
+578 

>member
-17 GQTVVQNLS
+17 GQTVVRDVS

-64 RTLSYSGQDLLGLS
+64 RTLSYGGQDLLGLS

-113 VLKTHG
+113 VLTTHR
-119 WGDRRRRAQR
+119 WGDRRSRTER
-129 VIELLDTVGVP
+129 VIELLDKVGVP
-140 DPELRARQRPD
+140 EPELRARQRPD

-165 ALALDP
+165 ALALSP

-188 AQILQVLQA
+188 AQILQVLQE

-223 VLRHGVAVEQGPMQ
+223 VLRHGVVVEQGPMQ
-237 QVLRNPRHAYTRAL
+237 QVLRTPSHPYTQAL

-257 EHARGTRLSPQQ
+257 EHARGTRLSSHNSGQ
-269 GTPVVQARPSVAG
+269 VVQPRPG
-282 AVLLKATALGKR
+282 ADSPVLLKASGLGKR
-294 YIGPDQQPRQVVD
+294 YIGPDQQSRQVVD
-307 GVSFELR
+307 DVSFELR

-341 PDAGKVEFLG
+341 PDAGQVQFLG
-351 QDWAGAGRQH
+351 HAWAGAGADR
-361 VDEQQRRVR
+361 VAEKDRRVH

-385 DPRWSV
+385 DPRWSI

-397 ALDVAGVT
+397 ALDVAGV
-405 APQQTARIQ
+405 AASQQPARIRE
-414 QLLEQVRLPT
+414 LLEQVRLPA

-501 DEVLVTTARWWKA
+501 DEVLVMRRGQVVESAPVEDLFEHPKHAYTQRLLGAVPRLPGADSELVVPPLEAESTALRFDESQLWKIA
-514 PRWKPCLNTRN
+514 
-525 TTTPAA
+525 
-531 CWGRCRGCRVPK
+531 
-543 RPWSCRRWKR
+543 
-553 KTAPGCL
+553 
-560 TNRNSGKS
+560 
-568 PFKRSPARNC
+568 
-578 HEQIICCH
+578 I

>member
-1 MSDKHLIVE
+1 MSDKFLIVE
-10 GLSIEFG
+10 DLSIEFA
-17 GQTVVQNLS
+17 GQSVVRNLS

-54 LAGAGARVTA
+54 LAGNGARVTA
-64 RTLSYSGQDLLGLS
+64 RTLSYGGVDLLGLS
-78 ERGWRGLR
+78 ERGWRTLR
-86 GKGIGFVLQDA
+86 GKDIGFVLQDA

-119 WGDRRRRAQR
+119 WGDRNSRTER
-129 VIELLDTVGVP
+129 VIELLEKVGVP
-140 DPELRARQRPD
+140 EPQLRARQRPD

-165 ALALDP
+165 ALALSP

-188 AQILQVLQA
+188 AQILQVLQE

-223 VLRHGVAVEQGPMQ
+223 VLRHGDVVEQGPTE
-237 QVLRNPRHAYTRAL
+237 QVLLEPRHAYTRAL
-251 LDAVPA
+251 LDAVPG
-257 EHARGTRLSPQQ
+257 EHGRGTRLSP
-269 GTPVVQARPSVAG
+269 GVGSVAV
-282 AVLLKATALGKR
+282 ASRPDEQSPVLLRAQGLGKR
-294 YIGPDQQPRQVVD
+294 YVGPDHQSRQVVD
-307 GVSFELR
+307 DVSLELR

-329 TTVARIVLGLLE
+329 TTVARIVLGLLQ
-341 PDAGKVEFLG
+341 PDAGEVHFL
-351 QDWAGAGRQH
+351 DRPWAGAGGNRVEEKH
-361 VDEQQRRVR
+361 RRLH

-397 ALDVAGVT
+397 ALDVAGIG
-405 APQQTARIQ
+405 PELQPARIS
-414 QLLEQVRLPT
+414 QLLSQVRLPA

-435 GGQRQRVAIARAIAS
+435 GGQRQRIAIARAIAS
-450 NPKVIIC
+450 NPKIIIC

-501 DEVLVTTARWWKA
+501 DEVLVMRHGKVVERADVETLFELPQHEYTRRLLGAVPRLPGARSTLVVPPLEPENPAWLFDESRLWKIA
-514 PRWKPCLNTRN
+514 
-525 TTTPAA
+525 
-531 CWGRCRGCRVPK
+531 
-543 RPWSCRRWKR
+543 
-553 KTAPGCL
+553 
-560 TNRNSGKS
+560 
-568 PFKRSPARNC
+568 
-578 HEQIICCH
+578 I

>member
-10 GLSIEFG
+10 GLSIEFD
-17 GQTVVQNLS
+17 GQTVVHNLS

-54 LAGAGARVTA
+54 LAGAGARVSA
-64 RTLSYSGQDLLGLS
+64 RTLSYGGQDLLGLS
-78 ERGWRGLR
+78 ERGWRRLR

-97 LVSLDPLRP
+97 LVSLDPLRA

-113 VLKTHG
+113 VLKAHN
-119 WGDRRRRAQR
+119 WGDRRSRGER
-129 VIELLDTVGVP
+129 VIELLDKVGVP
-140 DPELRARQRPD
+140 EPRLRARQRPD

-165 ALALDP
+165 ALALSP

-188 AQILQVLQA
+188 AQILEVLQE

-223 VLRHGVAVEQGPMQ
+223 VLRHGVTVEQGPTE
-237 QVLRNPRHAYTRAL
+237 QVLRNPYHPYTRAL

-257 EHARGTRLSPQQ
+257 EHARGTRLSPGQPAVN
-269 GTPVVQARPSVAG
+269 GLPRSG
-282 AVLLKATALGKR
+282 ADSPLLLRASGLGKR
-294 YIGPDQQPRQVVD
+294 YIGPDHQSRQVVD
-307 GVSFELR
+307 DVSFELR

-329 TTVARIVLGLLE
+329 TTVARMVLGLLE
-341 PDAGKVEFLG
+341 PDAGRVEFLG
-351 QDWAGAGRQH
+351 QPWTAAGSER
-361 VDEQQRRVR
+361 VTEKQRRLH

-397 ALDVAGVT
+397 ALDVAGFQ
-405 APQQTARIQ
+405 AGQHAARIS
-414 QLLEQVRLPT
+414 QLLDQVRLPA

-501 DEVLVTTARWWKA
+501 DQVLVMRHGKVVESAPVEDLFDNPQHEYTRRLLGAVPRLPGAQVQLVVPPLEAENTAWLFDESQLWKIA
-514 PRWKPCLNTRN
+514 
-525 TTTPAA
+525 
-531 CWGRCRGCRVPK
+531 
-543 RPWSCRRWKR
+543 
-553 KTAPGCL
+553 
-560 TNRNSGKS
+560 
-568 PFKRSPARNC
+568 
-578 HEQIICCH
+578 I

>member
-17 GQTVVQNLS
+17 GQTVVRDVS

-64 RTLSYSGQDLLGLS
+64 RTLSYGGQDLLGLS

-113 VLKTHG
+113 VLTTHQ
-119 WGDRRRRAQR
+119 WGDRRSRAER
-129 VIELLDTVGVP
+129 VIELLDKVGVP
-140 DPELRARQRPD
+140 EPELRARQRPD

-165 ALALDP
+165 ALALSP

-188 AQILQVLQA
+188 AQILQVLQE

-223 VLRHGVAVEQGPMQ
+223 VLRHGVVVEQGPMQ
-237 QVLRNPRHAYTRAL
+237 QVLRTPSHPYTKAL

-257 EHARGTRLSPQQ
+257 EHARGTRLSSHNSGQ
-269 GTPVVQARPSVAG
+269 VVQPRPG
-282 AVLLKATALGKR
+282 ADSPVLLKASGLGKR
-294 YIGPDQQPRQVVD
+294 YIGPDQQSRQVVD
-307 GVSFELR
+307 DVSFELR

-341 PDAGKVEFLG
+341 PDAGHVQFLG
-351 QDWAGAGRQH
+351 HAWAGAGADR
-361 VDEQQRRVR
+361 VAEKDRRVH

-385 DPRWSV
+385 DPRWSI

-397 ALDVAGVT
+397 ALDVAGV
-405 APQQTARIQ
+405 AASQQPARIRE
-414 QLLEQVRLPT
+414 LLEQVRLPA
-424 ELATRRPLQLS
+424 ELASRRPLQLS

-501 DEVLVTTARWWKA
+501 DEVLVMRRGQVVESAPVEDLFEHPKHAYTQRLLGAVPRLPGADSELVVPPLEAESTALRFDESQLWKIA
-514 PRWKPCLNTRN
+514 
-525 TTTPAA
+525 
-531 CWGRCRGCRVPK
+531 
-543 RPWSCRRWKR
+543 
-553 KTAPGCL
+553 
-560 TNRNSGKS
+560 
-568 PFKRSPARNC
+568 
-578 HEQIICCH
+578 I

>member
-1 MSDKHLIVE
+1 MSDKHLTVE

-17 GQTVVQNLS
+17 GQTVVHNLS

-64 RTLSYSGQDLLGLS
+64 RTLSYGGQDLLGLS

-119 WGDRRRRAQR
+119 WGDRRLRAER

-294 YIGPDQQPRQVVD
+294 YNGPDQQPRQVVD

-341 PDAGKVEFLG
+341 PDAGHVEFLG
-351 QDWAGAGRQH
+351 QDWAGAGCQH

-501 DEVLVTTARWWKA
+501 DEVLVMRHGKVVESAPVETLFEHPQHDYTRRLLGAVPRLPGAETPLVVPPLEAENSAWLFDESQLWKIA
-514 PRWKPCLNTRN
+514 
-525 TTTPAA
+525 
-531 CWGRCRGCRVPK
+531 
-543 RPWSCRRWKR
+543 
-553 KTAPGCL
+553 
-560 TNRNSGKS
+560 
-568 PFKRSPARNC
+568 
-578 HEQIICCH
+578 I

>member
-10 GLSIEFG
+10 GLSIEFD
-17 GQTVVQNLS
+17 GQTVVHNLS

-54 LAGAGARVTA
+54 LAGAGARVSA
-64 RTLSYSGQDLLGLS
+64 RTLSYGGQDLLGLS
-78 ERGWRGLR
+78 ERGWRRLR

-97 LVSLDPLRP
+97 LVSLDPLRA

-113 VLKTHG
+113 VLKAHN
-119 WGDRRRRAQR
+119 WGDRRSRGER
-129 VIELLDTVGVP
+129 VIELLDKVGVP
-140 DPELRARQRPD
+140 EPRLRARQRPD

-165 ALALDP
+165 ALALSP

-188 AQILQVLQA
+188 AQILEVLQE

-223 VLRHGVAVEQGPMQ
+223 VLRHGVTVEQGPTE
-237 QVLRNPRHAYTRAL
+237 QVLRNPHHPYTRAL

-257 EHARGTRLSPQQ
+257 EHARGTRLSPGQPAVN
-269 GTPVVQARPSVAG
+269 GLPRSG
-282 AVLLKATALGKR
+282 ADSPLLLRASGLGKR
-294 YIGPDQQPRQVVD
+294 YIGPDHQSRQVVD
-307 GVSFELR
+307 DVSFELR

-329 TTVARIVLGLLE
+329 TTVARMVLGLLE
-341 PDAGKVEFLG
+341 PDAGRVEFLG
-351 QDWAGAGRQH
+351 QPWTAAGSER
-361 VDEQQRRVR
+361 VTEKQRRLH

-397 ALDVAGVT
+397 ALDVAGFQ
-405 APQQTARIQ
+405 AGQHAARIS
-414 QLLEQVRLPT
+414 QLLEHVRLPA

-501 DEVLVTTARWWKA
+501 DQVLVMRHGKVVESAPVEDLFDNPQHEYTRRLLGAVPRLPGAQVQLVVPPLEAENTAWLFDESQLWKIA
-514 PRWKPCLNTRN
+514 
-525 TTTPAA
+525 
-531 CWGRCRGCRVPK
+531 
-543 RPWSCRRWKR
+543 
-553 KTAPGCL
+553 
-560 TNRNSGKS
+560 
-568 PFKRSPARNC
+568 
-578 HEQIICCH
+578 I

>member
-1 MSDKHLIVE
+1 MSEQKRLIVE
-10 GLSIEFG
+10 GLSIEFA
-17 GQTVVQNLS
+17 GQSVVRNLS
-26 FTLAPGKTLALVGES
+26 FTLEPGKTLALVGES

-54 LAGAGARVTA
+54 LAGEGARITA
-64 RTLSYSGQDLLGLS
+64 RRLSYAGQDLLNLS
-78 ERGWRGLR
+78 ERGWRDLR
-86 GKGIGFVLQDA
+86 GKDIGFVLQDA

-113 VLKTHG
+113 VLETHR
-119 WGDRRRRAQR
+119 WGDRASRAER
-129 VIELLDTVGVP
+129 VIELLETVGVP
-140 DPELRARQRPD
+140 EPRLRARQRPD

-165 ALALDP
+165 ALALNP

-188 AQILQVLQA
+188 AQILEVLQQ

-223 VLRHGVAVEQGPMQ
+223 VLRHGDVVEQGPTD
-237 QVLRNPRHAYTRAL
+237 QVLRNPRHAYTRSL

-257 EHARGTRLSPQQ
+257 EHARGTRLSPDGGQQ
-269 GTPVVQARPSVAG
+269 PVARRSASDAP
-282 AVLLKATALGKR
+282 VLLKAEGLGKR
-294 YIGPDQQPRQVVD
+294 YVGPDQQVRQVVD
-307 GVSFELR
+307 GVGFELR

-329 TTVARIVLGLLE
+329 TTVARIALGLLE
-341 PDAGKVEFLG
+341 PDAGAVQFLDIPWSVAGKGRVEE
-351 QDWAGAGRQH
+351 RT
-361 VDEQQRRVR
+361 RRLH

-397 ALDVAGVT
+397 ALDVAGV
-405 APQQTARIQ
+405 PFEQQRPRIA
-414 QLLEQVRLPT
+414 QLLHQVRLPV
-424 ELATRRPLQLS
+424 ELSTRRPLQLS

-501 DEVLVTTARWWKA
+501 DEVLVMRHGKVVESAAVEALFDHPQHEYTRRLLGAVPRLPGAATPLVVPPLEPESEVLLFDESRLWKIA
-514 PRWKPCLNTRN
+514 
-525 TTTPAA
+525 
-531 CWGRCRGCRVPK
+531 
-543 RPWSCRRWKR
+543 
-553 KTAPGCL
+553 
-560 TNRNSGKS
+560 
-568 PFKRSPARNC
+568 
-578 HEQIICCH
+578 I

>member
-17 GQTVVQNLS
+17 GQTVVHNLS

-64 RTLSYSGQDLLGLS
+64 RTLSYGGQDLLGLS

-119 WGDRRRRAQR
+119 WGDRRRRAER

-269 GTPVVQARPSVAG
+269 GTPEVQVRPPVAG
-282 AVLLKATALGKR
+282 PVLLKATALGKR

-501 DEVLVTTARWWKA
+501 DEVLVMRHGKVVESAPVETLFEHPQHDYTRRLLGAVPRLPGAETPLVVPPLEAENSAWLFDESQLWKIA
-514 PRWKPCLNTRN
+514 
-525 TTTPAA
+525 
-531 CWGRCRGCRVPK
+531 
-543 RPWSCRRWKR
+543 
-553 KTAPGCL
+553 
-560 TNRNSGKS
+560 
-568 PFKRSPARNC
+568 
-578 HEQIICCH
+578 I

>member
-17 GQTVVQNLS
+17 GQAVVRDVS

-64 RTLSYSGQDLLGLS
+64 RTLSYGGQDLLGLS

-113 VLKTHG
+113 VLTTHQ
-119 WGDRRRRAQR
+119 WGDRRSRAER
-129 VIELLDTVGVP
+129 VIELLDKVGVP
-140 DPELRARQRPD
+140 EPELRARQRPD

-165 ALALDP
+165 ALALSP

-188 AQILQVLQA
+188 AQILQVLQE

-223 VLRHGVAVEQGPMQ
+223 VLRHGVVVEQGPMQ
-237 QVLRNPRHAYTRAL
+237 QVLRTPSHPYTQAL

-257 EHARGTRLSPQQ
+257 EHARGTRLSSHNSGQL
-269 GTPVVQARPSVAG
+269 VQPRPG
-282 AVLLKATALGKR
+282 ADSPVLLKASGLGKR
-294 YIGPDQQPRQVVD
+294 YIGPDQQARQVVD
-307 GVSFELR
+307 DVSFELR

-341 PDAGKVEFLG
+341 PDAGQVQFLG
-351 QDWAGAGRQH
+351 HAWAGAGADR
-361 VDEQQRRVR
+361 VAEKDRRVH

-379 DPLSSF
+379 DPLRSF
-385 DPRWSV
+385 DPRWSI

-397 ALDVAGVT
+397 ALDVAGV
-405 APQQTARIQ
+405 AASLQPARIRE
-414 QLLEQVRLPT
+414 LLEQVRLPA

-501 DEVLVTTARWWKA
+501 DEVLVMRRGQVVESAPVEDLFEHPKHAYTQRLLGAVPRLPGADSELVVPPLEAESTALRFDESQLWKIA
-514 PRWKPCLNTRN
+514 
-525 TTTPAA
+525 
-531 CWGRCRGCRVPK
+531 
-543 RPWSCRRWKR
+543 
-553 KTAPGCL
+553 
-560 TNRNSGKS
+560 
-568 PFKRSPARNC
+568 
-578 HEQIICCH
+578 I